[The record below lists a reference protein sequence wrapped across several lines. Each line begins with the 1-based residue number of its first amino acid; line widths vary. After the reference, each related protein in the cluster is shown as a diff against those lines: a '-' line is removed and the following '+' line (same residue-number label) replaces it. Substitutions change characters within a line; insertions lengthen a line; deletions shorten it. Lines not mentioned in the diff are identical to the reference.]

1 MDQLERM
8 TLGTHDLATRN
19 KQSIIF
25 RYDLIRCIEEKDDIC
40 ENSEFTCFSKILR
53 SRKILQV

>member
-40 ENSEFTCFSKILR
+40 ENSEFTC
-53 SRKILQV
+53 

>member
-1 MDQLERM
+1 MNQLERM
-8 TLGTHDLATRN
+8 TLRTQDLATRN

-25 RYDLIRCIEEKDDIC
+25 RYHLIRCIEEKDDIC
-40 ENSEFTCFSKILR
+40 DNSEFTCFSKILR